1 MGLQKL
7 TDRQMQDFIRTGYV
21 LVKPNLPDE
30 FHQAIFRQTETV
42 FETEFNP
49 GNNLLPRIPALRN
62 IFDDPV
68 VSGALT
74 SVLGPSYF
82 MWPHRHCHYNAP
94 GTPAQNLHKDAGMHK
109 GHRTRRIFALY
120 YPQETTLEMGP
131 TAVLPG
137 SYIYNT
143 RPTDDPAAEVALVVE
158 AGTVAIAEYDIWHGA
173 TENRSDKK
181 RYMMKFLFD
190 RIEEPTC
197 PSWDSEQAEWSL
209 PSDEPHHGL
218 RASQWAWHSG
228 QANGAQNG
236 HGPQSGQA
244 IADLIA
250 ALSDDSE
257 MVAIDAAYELGEI
270 GAPAA
275 SALIEALPGQ
285 DEETL
290 TDTQTAKLGNVTRP
304 ELVRRNASYALSAMG
319 AAAVPALIEAT
330 KHPQW
335 WVREIAVQ
343 SLGDTGLAAEDAI
356 PALIEAL
363 QDDSSDKVRPAAAE
377 ALGTTSQA
385 GSKAVTALAQ
395 ALEQDNAGVRNAA
408 SLALA
413 RIGQHAQAAVPALQ
427 GVFEDENRYTRGH
440 AVHALYRI
448 GTPPARA
455 ALLDYLLA
463 MRWCSITTKE
473 SLY

>member
-30 FHQAIFRQTETV
+30 FHQAIFRQTESV

-181 RYMMKFLFD
+181 RYMMKFLFN
-190 RIEEPTC
+190 RMEEPTR
-197 PSWDSEQAEWSL
+197 PSWDSKQATWPL
-209 PSDEPHHGL
+209 ASDEPHHGL

-228 QANGAQNG
+228 RTNGTQNG
-236 HGPQSGQA
+236 HGPQSRETV
-244 IADLIA
+244 ADLVA

>member
-7 TDRQMQDFIRTGYV
+7 TGRQMQDFIRTGYV
-21 LVKPNLPDE
+21 LVKPRLFGE
-30 FHQAIFRQTETV
+30 FHRAIFQQTETV

-49 GNNLLPRIPALRN
+49 GNNLLPRIPVLRKV
-62 IFDDPV
+62 FDDPV

-74 SVLGPSYF
+74 SVLGPNYF

-109 GHRTRRIFALY
+109 SHRTRRIFALY

-173 TENRSDKK
+173 TANRSDKK
-181 RYMMKFLFD
+181 RYMMKFLFN
-190 RIEEPTC
+190 RMEEPTC
-197 PSWDSEQAEWSL
+197 PSWDSKQAAWPL
-209 PSDEPHHGL
+209 ASDEPHLGL

-228 QANGAQNG
+228 RVNGAPNG
-236 HGPQSGQA
+236 HGPQSRES

-250 ALSDDSE
+250 ALSDESE
-257 MVAIDAAYELGEI
+257 MVAIDAAYALGQI

-285 DEETL
+285 EEGTL

-335 WVREIAVQ
+335 WVRETAVEA
-343 SLGDTGLAAEDAI
+343 LGDIGLAAEGAI
-356 PALIEAL
+356 PALIKTL
-363 QDDSSDKVRPAAAE
+363 HNDGSDKVRPAAAE
-377 ALGTTSQA
+377 ALGTTSQSE
-385 GSKAVTALAQ
+385 SKAVSALAQ
-395 ALEQDNAGVRNAA
+395 ALEQDNAGVRHAA

-413 RIGQHAQAAVPALQ
+413 RIGCHAHAAVPALQ

-448 GTPPARA
+448 GTPAARQ

-463 MRWCSITTKE
+463 MRWCNITTKE

>member
-1 MGLQKL
+1 MSLQKL
-7 TDRQMQDFIRTGYV
+7 TDQQMQDFIRTGYV
-21 LVKPNLPDE
+21 LVKPRLPDE
-30 FHQAIFRQTETV
+30 FHQAIYRQTETV

-49 GNNLLPRIPALRN
+49 GNNLLPRIPALRQV
-62 IFDDPV
+62 FDDPV
-68 VSGALT
+68 VNGALT
-74 SVLGPSYF
+74 SVLGPNYF

-109 GHRTRRIFALY
+109 SHRTRRIFALY
-120 YPQETTLEMGP
+120 YPQDTTLEMGP

-190 RIEEPTC
+190 RIEEPTG
-197 PSWDSEQAEWSL
+197 PSWDGSGAEWAL
-209 PSDEPHHGL
+209 PGDEPHREL

-228 QANGAQNG
+228 QVNGMQNG
-236 HGPQSGQA
+236 HGPQSSAA
-244 IADLIA
+244 IADLVA
-250 ALSDDSE
+250 ALSDESE
-257 MVAIDAAYELGEI
+257 MVAIDAAYALGEV

-275 SALIEALPGQ
+275 PALVAALPGQ
-285 DEETL
+285 DEATL
-290 TDTQTAKLGNVTRP
+290 THGQTAKLGNVTRP

-319 AAAVPALIEAT
+319 AAAVPALVEAT
-330 KHPQW
+330 THPQW
-335 WVREIAVQ
+335 WVRETAVEA
-343 SLGDTGLAAEDAI
+343 LGDIGLAAADAI
-356 PALIEAL
+356 PALIAVL
-363 QDDSSDKVRPAAAE
+363 GNDSSDRVRPAAAV
-377 ALGTTSQA
+377 ALGTTSQS
-385 GSKAVTALAQ
+385 GSSAVPALIH
-395 ALEQDNAGVRNAA
+395 ALEQDDAPVRQAA

-413 RIGQHAQAAVPALQ
+413 RIGRHAQAAVPALQ

-448 GTPPARA
+448 GTPAARA
-455 ALLDYLLA
+455 ALLDYLIA
-463 MRWCSITTKE
+463 MRWCNITTKE

>member
-21 LVKPNLPDE
+21 LVKPSLPDE
-30 FHQAIFRQTETV
+30 FHQAIFQQTDTV

-49 GNNLLPRIPALRN
+49 GNNLLPRIPALRKV
-62 IFDDPV
+62 FDDPV

-109 GHRTRRIFALY
+109 SHRTRRIFALY

-143 RPTDDPAAEVALVVE
+143 RPTDDPAAEVSLVVE

-190 RIEEPTC
+190 RIEEPTG
-197 PSWDSEQAEWSL
+197 PSWDSEGAEWSL
-209 PSDEPHHGL
+209 AGDEPHRGL

-236 HGPQSGQA
+236 HGPQSREA
-244 IADLIA
+244 ITDLIADL
-250 ALSDDSE
+250 SDESE
-257 MVAIDAAYELGEI
+257 AVAIDAAYRLGDI

-285 DEETL
+285 EEETL

-335 WVREIAVQ
+335 WVRKTAVEA
-343 SLGDTGLAAEDAI
+343 LGDIGLAAEDAI
-356 PALIEAL
+356 PALIAAL
-363 QDDSSDKVRPAAAE
+363 HNDSSDHVRPAAAV

-385 GSKAVTALAQ
+385 GSQRRSPHWPRRWSKTMH
-395 ALEQDNAGVRNAA
+395 GVRQRG
-408 SLALA
+408 LA
-413 RIGQHAQAAVPALQ
+413 RAGP
-427 GVFEDENRYTRGH
+427 DR
-440 AVHALYRI
+440 
-448 GTPPARA
+448 PARA
-455 ALLDYLLA
+455 GRRTGAA
-463 MRWCSITTKE
+463 RRVRG
-473 SLY
+473 

>member
-30 FHQAIFRQTETV
+30 FHQAIFRQTESV

-181 RYMMKFLFD
+181 RYMMKFLFN
-190 RIEEPTC
+190 RMEEPTR
-197 PSWDSEQAEWSL
+197 PSWDSKQATWPL
-209 PSDEPHHGL
+209 ASDEPHHGL

-228 QANGAQNG
+228 RTNGAQNG

-244 IADLIA
+244 IADLVA

-285 DEETL
+285 DEGTL

-413 RIGQHAQAAVPALQ
+413 RIGRHAQTAVPALQ

>member
-1 MGLQKL
+1 MGLRKL

-21 LVKPNLPDE
+21 LVKPRLSDE
-30 FHQAIFRQTETV
+30 FHQDIFRQTETV

-49 GNNLLPRIPALRN
+49 GNNLLPRIPALRKV
-62 IFDDPV
+62 FDDPV

-94 GTPAQNLHKDAGMHK
+94 GTPAQHLHKDAGMHK
-109 GHRTRRIFALY
+109 SHRTRRIFALY
-120 YPQETTLEMGP
+120 YPQDTTLEMGP

-143 RPTDDPAAEVALVVE
+143 RPTDDPAAEVPLVVE

-173 TENRSDKK
+173 MANRSDKK

-190 RIEEPTC
+190 RIEEPTR
-197 PSWDSEQAEWSL
+197 PSWDSSSAEWSL
-209 PSDEPHHGL
+209 PSDEPHRGL
-218 RASQWAWHSG
+218 RANQWAWHSG
-228 QANGAQNG
+228 QVNGVQ
-236 HGPQSGQA
+236 HSRGPQSREA
-244 IADLIA
+244 IANLIA
-250 ALSDDSE
+250 ALSGE
-257 MVAIDAAYELGEI
+257 PEAVAIDAAYELGNI

-285 DEETL
+285 EDETRTESGA
-290 TDTQTAKLGNVTRP
+290 AKLGKVTRP

-319 AAAVPALIEAT
+319 TAAVPALIAAT
-330 KHPQW
+330 KHSHW
-335 WVREIAVQ
+335 WVRTTAVEA
-343 SLGDTGLAAEDAI
+343 LGDIGLAAENAI

-363 QDDSSDKVRPAAAE
+363 GDSSDRVRPAAAV
-377 ALGTTSQA
+377 ALGTISQS
-385 GSKAVTALAQ
+385 GSSAVPALIQ
-395 ALEQDNAGVRNAA
+395 ALEQDNPQVRQAA

-413 RIGQHAQAAVPALQ
+413 RIGRHAHTAVPALQ
-427 GVFEDENRYTRGH
+427 GVFEDEDRYTRGH

-448 GTPPARA
+448 GTPAARA

-463 MRWCSITTKE
+463 MRWCNITTKE

>member
-30 FHQAIFRQTETV
+30 FHQAIYRQTETV

-49 GNNLLPRIPALRN
+49 GNNLLPRIPALRQV
-62 IFDDPV
+62 FDDPV
-68 VSGALT
+68 VNGALT
-74 SVLGPSYF
+74 SVLGPNYF

-109 GHRTRRIFALY
+109 SHRTRRIFALY
-120 YPQETTLEMGP
+120 YPQDTTLEMGP

-197 PSWDSEQAEWSL
+197 PSWDGSGAEWSL
-209 PSDEPHHGL
+209 ASDEPHRGL
-218 RASQWAWHSG
+218 RTSQWAWHSG
-228 QANGAQNG
+228 RANGTQNG
-236 HGPQSGQA
+236 HSPQSRDA
-244 IADLIA
+244 VADLIA

-257 MVAIDAAYELGEI
+257 ILAIDAAYALGEI

-285 DEETL
+285 DESSL
-290 TDTQTAKLGNVTRP
+290 TEGQTAKLGNVTQP

-319 AAAVPALIEAT
+319 AAAVPALVEAT
-330 KHPQW
+330 THPQW
-335 WVREIAVQ
+335 WVRQTAVEA
-343 SLGDTGLAAEDAI
+343 LGDIGLAAEDAI
-356 PALIEAL
+356 PALVEVL
-363 QDDSSDKVRPAAAE
+363 HNDSSDRVRPAAAD
-377 ALGTTSQA
+377 ALGTTSQS
-385 GSKAVTALAQ
+385 GSKAVSALAQ
-395 ALEQDNAGVRNAA
+395 ALAQDDAGVRNTA

-413 RIGQHAQAAVPALQ
+413 RIGRHAQAAVPALQ

-448 GTPPARA
+448 GTPAARA
-455 ALLDYLLA
+455 ALLDYLMA
-463 MRWCSITTKE
+463 TRWCNITTKE